1 MGPKPRVPLGSPGC
15 YTQDKP
21 YTFTPTQAHRHGSY
35 YCGEPQSG
43 YATKH
48 VPQCPNKGGGRRL
61 AAVAQ
66 QRGVSLQGAPGGT
79 SASVPVHSQ
88 PLAVSYIYG
97 LPGRGNPAGAIL
109 QGCIWLHLG
118 NPDALTNCPAS
129 SPSWT
134 RC

>member
-61 AAVAQ
+61 AAVGAY
-66 QRGVSLQGAPGGT
+66 RFYSLQPRFY
-79 SASVPVHSQ
+79 SPQ
-88 PLAVSYIYG
+88 PRFAV
-97 LPGRGNPAGAIL
+97 
-109 QGCIWLHLG
+109 C
-118 NPDALTNCPAS
+118 TNTTNVWS
-129 SPSWT
+129 GDNQST
-134 RC
+134 KRERE